1 MHFSHFNKTCELHNN
16 KRVKENVTG
25 NMIDNDN
32 VEIISLGQF
41 FPKMV
46 LKFKLFRGKLAL
58 MACLNEES

>member
-16 KRVKENVTG
+16 ERVKENITG
-25 NMIDNDN
+25 NMIENDN

-46 LKFKLFRGKLAL
+46 LKFKLFRSKLAL

>member
-16 KRVKENVTG
+16 ERVKENITG

-58 MACLNEES
+58 MACLNEGS